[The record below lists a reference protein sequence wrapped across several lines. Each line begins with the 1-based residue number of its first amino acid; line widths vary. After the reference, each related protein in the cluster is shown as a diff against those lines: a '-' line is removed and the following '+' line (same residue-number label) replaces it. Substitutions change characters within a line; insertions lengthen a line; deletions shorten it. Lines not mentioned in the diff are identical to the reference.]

1 MKVKNLLLSII
12 CLLVFSISHGQN
24 EFKIGLNLGGTLS
37 SVRGN
42 DIAEENK
49 AALDF
54 LVGAS
59 FEYSFNQN
67 TSIISNINYE
77 RKSYS
82 QDVDSSEFILDG
94 FDPLIGNG
102 EIKIRSTLSYLS
114 IPIMLKYNFGA
125 NKNFFINGGP
135 YIGFFLDSGVK
146 VDGEKVKD
154 DSNDIFNSTDFGLS
168 FGIGT
173 KVKLNE
179 TNNLNIELRNNLG
192 LSNISAVAVI
202 DDGTVKTNSINLIFN
217 WEFEL

>member
-1 MKVKNLLLSII
+1 MKIKNLLLSII
-12 CLLVFSISHGQN
+12 CLLVFSISQGQN
-24 EFKIGLNLGGTLS
+24 EFKIGLNLGSTLS

-59 FEYSFNQN
+59 FEYAFNEN
-67 TSIISNINYE
+67 TSLISNINYE
-77 RKSYS
+77 RKSFS
-82 QDVDSSEFILDG
+82 REITNSFFI
-94 FDPLIGNG
+94 DPLDPSFNDNNA
-102 EIKIRSTLSYLS
+102 KARTTLSYLS

-125 NKNFFINGGP
+125 DKNFFINGGP
-135 YIGFFLDSGVK
+135 FIGFFLDSGVK
-146 VDGEKVKD
+146 VDGEKVED
-154 DSNDIFNSTDFGLS
+154 DGNDVFNSTDYGLS

-192 LSNISAVAVI
+192 LSNISAVEVF
-202 DDGTVKTNSINLIFN
+202 DDGTLKTNSLNLVLN
-217 WEFEL
+217 WELDL